1 MIKERIDHVF
11 PEKPSKRVG
20 EFRRIV
26 RVMFGRWIVIFGI
39 FIVLAFTII
48 AIFAPLIAPY
58 DPNAPDYSAV
68 TQTTSKEHLLG
79 TDELGRDALSRLIFG
94 TRISLIVA
102 VVGVFISGLVG
113 MLMGLLAGYLGGW
126 VSAIIM
132 RSIDALMALPPIILM
147 LAIAALLGGG
157 LMNVLISLFI
167 AMIPTYCRLAYG
179 EVLSIKE
186 NDYITAN
193 ISLGASNLRIM
204 MRHILPNVFP
214 PILVLVTLN
223 MGFAILA
230 EASLSYLGIGINPPT
245 PTWGNMVSN
254 GYSYLRTLPLLSIAP
269 GCAILLLVLAFNMVG
284 DGLRDALDPRL
295 RGMI

>member
-1 MIKERIDHVF
+1 MTEERADNVF
-11 PEKPSKRVG
+11 LKKPSAKIGESRRV
-20 EFRRIV
+20 V
-26 RVMFGRWIVIFGI
+26 RVMFSRWIVIFGI
-39 FIVLAFTII
+39 IVVLAFIII
-48 AIFAPLIAPY
+48 ALFAPLLAPY
-58 DPNAPDYSAV
+58 DPTEPDYGAI
-68 TQTTSKEHLLG
+68 TQPLSKEHWLG
-79 TDELGRDALSRLIFG
+79 TDELGRDVLSRLIFG

-102 VVGVFISGLVG
+102 VVGTFVSGLVG
-113 MLMGLLAGYLGGW
+113 MLLGLLSGYLGRW
-126 VSAIIM
+126 VSAIVM
-132 RSIDALMALPPIILM
+132 RFIDALMALPPIILM

-157 LMNVLISLFI
+157 LTNVLISLFI

-186 NDYITAN
+186 NDYITATKS
-193 ISLGASNLRIM
+193 IGASNLRIM
-204 MRHILPNVFP
+204 MRHVLPNVFP

-254 GYSYLRTLPLLSIAP
+254 GYNYLRTLPLLSIAP
-269 GCAILLLVLAFNMVG
+269 GTAILLLVLAFNIVG

>member
-1 MIKERIDHVF
+1 MIKERIDHFF
-11 PEKPSKRVG
+11 PEKPSKRVS

-26 RVMFGRWIVIFGI
+26 RVMFSRWIVIFGI
-39 FIVLAFTII
+39 FIVLAFTIT

-58 DPNAPDYSAV
+58 DPNKPDYSAV
-68 TQTTSKEHLLG
+68 TQTISKEHLLG

-113 MLMGLLAGYLGGW
+113 MSMGLLAGYLGGW

-147 LAIAALLGGG
+147 LSIAALLGGG

-186 NDYITAN
+186 NDYISATK
-193 ISLGASNLRIM
+193 SLGASNLRIM

-254 GYSYLRTLPLLSIAP
+254 GYSLLRTLPLLSIAP

>member
-1 MIKERIDHVF
+1 MIEERTDHVYF
-11 PEKPSKRVG
+11 EKPSDRVS
-20 EFRRIV
+20 EFRRVV
-26 RVMFGRWIVIFGI
+26 RVMFSRWIVIFGI
-39 FIVLAFTII
+39 IVVLAFIII
-48 AIFAPLIAPY
+48 ALFAPLLAPY
-58 DPNAPDYSAV
+58 DPTEPDYGAI
-68 TQTTSKEHLLG
+68 TQPLSKEHWLG
-79 TDELGRDALSRLIFG
+79 TDELGRDVLSRLIFG

-102 VVGVFISGLVG
+102 VVGTFVSGLVG
-113 MLMGLLAGYLGGW
+113 MLLGLLSGYLGRW
-126 VSAIIM
+126 VSAIVM
-132 RSIDALMALPPIILM
+132 RFIDALMALPPIILM

-157 LMNVLISLFI
+157 LTNVLISLFI

-186 NDYITAN
+186 NDYITATKS
-193 ISLGASNLRIM
+193 IGASNLRIM
-204 MRHILPNVFP
+204 MRHVLPNVFP

-254 GYSYLRTLPLLSIAP
+254 GYNYLRTLPLLSIAP
-269 GCAILLLVLAFNMVG
+269 GTAILLLVLAFNIVG

>member
-1 MIKERIDHVF
+1 MTEERADNVF
-11 PEKPSKRVG
+11 LKKPSAKIGESRRV
-20 EFRRIV
+20 V
-26 RVMFGRWIVIFGI
+26 RVMFSRWIVIFGI
-39 FIVLAFTII
+39 IVVLAFIII
-48 AIFAPLIAPY
+48 ALFAPLLAPY
-58 DPNAPDYSAV
+58 DPTEPDYSAI
-68 TQTTSKEHLLG
+68 TQPLSKEHWLG
-79 TDELGRDALSRLIFG
+79 TDELGRDVLSRLIFG

-102 VVGVFISGLVG
+102 VVGTFVSGLVG
-113 MLMGLLAGYLGGW
+113 MLLGLLSGYLGRW
-126 VSAIIM
+126 VSAIVM
-132 RSIDALMALPPIILM
+132 RFIDALMALPPIILM

-157 LMNVLISLFI
+157 LTNVLISLFI

-186 NDYITAN
+186 NDYITATKS
-193 ISLGASNLRIM
+193 IGASNLRTM
-204 MRHILPNVFP
+204 MRHVLPNVFP

-254 GYSYLRTLPLLSIAP
+254 GYNYLRTLPLLSIAP
-269 GCAILLLVLAFNMVG
+269 GTAILLLVLAFNIVG

>member
-1 MIKERIDHVF
+1 MNEERADHVF
-11 PEKPSKRVG
+11 FEKPSDRIG
-20 EFRRIV
+20 EFQRVI
-26 RVMFGRWIVIFGI
+26 RVMFTRWIVIFGI
-39 FIVLAFTII
+39 IVVLAFIII
-48 AIFAPLIAPY
+48 ALFAPFIAPY
-58 DPNAPDYSAV
+58 DPIKPDYGTV
-68 TQTTSKEHLLG
+68 TQPLSKEHLLG
-79 TDELGRDALSRLIFG
+79 TDELGRDVLSRLIFG

-102 VVGVFISGLVG
+102 VVGTFISGLVG
-113 MLMGLLAGYLGGW
+113 MLLGLLAGYSGKW

-132 RSIDALMALPPIILM
+132 RIIDALMALPPIILM

-157 LMNVLISLFI
+157 LNNVLISLFI

-186 NDYITAN
+186 NDYITATRS
-193 ISLGASNLRIM
+193 IGANNLRIM
-204 MRHILPNVFP
+204 MRHIFPNVFP

-254 GYSYLRTLPLLSIAP
+254 GYNYIRTLPLLSIAP
-269 GCAILLLVLAFNMVG
+269 GTAILLLVLAFNIVG

>member
-1 MIKERIDHVF
+1 MTEERADNVF
-11 PEKPSKRVG
+11 LKRSSARIG
-20 EFRRIV
+20 ESRRVV
-26 RVMFGRWIVIFGI
+26 RVMFSRWIVIFGI
-39 FIVLAFTII
+39 IVVLAFIVI
-48 AIFAPLIAPY
+48 ALFAPLLAPY
-58 DPNAPDYSAV
+58 DPTEPDYSAI
-68 TQTTSKEHLLG
+68 TQPLSKEHWLG
-79 TDELGRDALSRLIFG
+79 TDELGRDVLSRLIFG

-102 VVGVFISGLVG
+102 VVGTFVSGLVG
-113 MLMGLLAGYLGGW
+113 MLLGLLSGYLGRW
-126 VSAIIM
+126 VSAIVM
-132 RSIDALMALPPIILM
+132 RFIDALMALPPIILM

-157 LMNVLISLFI
+157 LTNVLISLFI

-186 NDYITAN
+186 NDYITATRS
-193 ISLGASNLRIM
+193 IGASNLRIM
-204 MRHILPNVFP
+204 MRHVLPNVFP

-254 GYSYLRTLPLLSIAP
+254 GYNYLRTLPLLSIAP
-269 GCAILLLVLAFNMVG
+269 GTAILLLVLAFNIVG